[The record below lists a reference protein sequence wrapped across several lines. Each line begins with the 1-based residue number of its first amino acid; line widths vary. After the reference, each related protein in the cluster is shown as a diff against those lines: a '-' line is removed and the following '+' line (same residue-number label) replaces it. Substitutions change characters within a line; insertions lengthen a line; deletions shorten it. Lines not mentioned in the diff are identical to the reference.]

1 MLDGVSLKRPVDRTH
16 TYTILLQGIAD
27 ALLFWAGSIRHLTW
41 CRTSIDFAWSQLGP
55 QELLQ
60 GLWPETLARDSGCL
74 VAAWESA
81 SRLAVVPLAAL
92 MGLPASTPATLR
104 ESADDSFASP
114 ERAVLGVSSPGDGLD
129 PPSTCYQTQRPE

>member
-1 MLDGVSLKRPVDRTH
+1 MVSVGPTGAPTGPVAGD
-16 TYTILLQGIAD
+16 LGSG
-27 ALLFWAGSIRHLTW
+27 FWMS
-41 CRTSIDFAWSQLGP
+41 C
-55 QELLQ
+55 
-60 GLWPETLARDSGCL
+60 GCL
-74 VAAWESA
+74 GSA

-129 PPSTCYQTQRPE
+129 PPSTCYQHSAQSEHFEGGKKVYSR